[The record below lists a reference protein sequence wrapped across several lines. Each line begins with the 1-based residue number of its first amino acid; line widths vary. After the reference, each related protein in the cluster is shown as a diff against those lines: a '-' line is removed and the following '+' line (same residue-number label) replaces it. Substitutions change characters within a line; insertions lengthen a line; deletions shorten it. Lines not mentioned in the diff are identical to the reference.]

1 MPSERIAGRPAEMK
15 LSRLACLV
23 VLIEVGC
30 DGPSDIDKAGPPLDY
45 AKCQTVWALA
55 SPTGAALSF
64 EKAAPYVMDFT
75 VIDVNRD
82 GKISEEEFRGACH
95 GGWVKEASSGKIDPA
110 AASLGTLQNPK

>member
-1 MPSERIAGRPAEMK
+1 MR
-15 LSRLACLV
+15 LSRLACLI

-30 DGPSDIDKAGPPLDY
+30 NEPIEIDQPGPPLDY

-55 SPTGAALSF
+55 SPTGAALPF

-95 GGWVKEASSGKIDPA
+95 GGWVKETSSGKD
-110 AASLGTLQNPK
+110 